1 MNTLRAKTTEVQT
14 SQLRADL
21 RSEPHILSQLA
32 PLICIQ
38 GSVKN
43 ITSREQSLGCN
54 SLRQQLRRVSISCG
68 SGAVYQ
74 AASASAAMA
83 TAVQSATENTAV
95 EAAAEVGAAV
105 APSGEADEGP
115 GAVTGE
121 SPDVI
126 PPLVIPSGV
135 LAASGS
141 AAMGC
146 AASGA
151 VSGAAASLGEPAAS
165 GAPAESG
172 VPPAAA
178 ARRVGL
184 LVGFVGALVG
194 LRTVTGEGTPR
205 QTAVLLM
212 DFSSTVALG

>member
-126 PPLVIPSGV
+126 PPLVIPS
-135 LAASGS
+135 AAPMS
-141 AAMGC
+141 ALLQ
-146 AASGA
+146 
-151 VSGAAASLGEPAAS
+151 LG
-165 GAPAESG
+165 
-172 VPPAAA
+172 
-178 ARRVGL
+178 
-184 LVGFVGALVG
+184 
-194 LRTVTGEGTPR
+194 
-205 QTAVLLM
+205 
-212 DFSSTVALG
+212 